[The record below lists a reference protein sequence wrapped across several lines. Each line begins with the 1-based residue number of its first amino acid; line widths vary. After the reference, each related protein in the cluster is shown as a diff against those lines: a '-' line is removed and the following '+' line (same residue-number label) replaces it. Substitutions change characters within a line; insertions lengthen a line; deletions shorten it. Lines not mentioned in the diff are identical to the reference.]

1 MVRVPLTIHSLHA
14 VAGEVFPVHRGMD
27 LNAGFLSTGHFTLA
41 LVLIAPFAHVIS
53 VIEVSVPRLPHHLPL
68 AIEVSVS
75 DVRLD
80 VDINGI
86 TICIFSLS
94 AVEAIVPAAV
104 LVMVVIMME
113 RVVAS
118 RSGMRWMR
126 WRRAVGS
133 GSSCRLRSGRRWAV
147 GFGSGC
153 GRHWSCGR
161 WAVGMISS
169 VAVASTLRHAVTFEG
184 LVFHVGV

>member
-1 MVRVPLTIHSLHA
+1 MVWVPLTIHSLHA

-41 LVLIAPFAHVIS
+41 FVLIAAFAHVIA
-53 VIEVSVPRLPHHLPL
+53 VIDVSVPWLPHHLSA
-68 AIEVSVS
+68 AIEVSGS

-86 TICIFSLS
+86 TVCIFSLS

-104 LVMVVIMME
+104 LMMVVIMME

-118 RSGMRWMR
+118 RGGMRRMR
-126 WRRAVGS
+126 GRRAVRSGSSCGRWSVGS
-133 GSSCRLRSGRRWAV
+133 GSSGGRRLRSGRRWSV
-147 GFGSGC
+147 GSGS
-153 GRHWSCGR
+153 SCGR
-161 WAVGMISS
+161 
-169 VAVASTLRHAVTFEG
+169 LR
-184 LVFHVGV
+184 